1 MNRAPA
7 ETVQRQRAQF
17 GGFILVGIISTVC
30 NLASRYLF
38 ELFADFEVALAGAN
52 VIGVSSAFLLNRWFV
67 FGSGS
72 AGFLGQ
78 FYRFTLINL
87 AGIVVSWL
95 VAVLLYRA
103 VFPGV
108 GVTWHPDLL
117 AHAIGIAVPVL
128 PNFLAHKHWTF
139 ACKPKQVS
147 PSRDKPQTEL
157 RREPE

>member
-1 MNRAPA
+1 MNQLPA
-7 ETVQRQRAQF
+7 ETVQHRRAQF

-30 NLASRYLF
+30 NLSSRYLF
-38 ELFADFEVALAGAN
+38 ELFADYEVALAGAN

-72 AGFLGQ
+72 AGFLGE
-78 FYRFTLINL
+78 FYRFTLVNS
-87 AGIVVSWL
+87 AGIIVSWL

-108 GVTWHPDLL
+108 GLMWHPDLL

-128 PNFLAHKHWTF
+128 PNYLAHKHWTF
-139 ACKPKQVS
+139 ARAPKQVNRL
-147 PSRDKPQTEL
+147 RDKPQTTL